1 MLSHHHPDKLNALA
15 DRLLSA
21 EVTIDR
27 LPVVMGFDAF
37 VDESIRIVGQ
47 RHSPESYQPMPTIA
61 DFGAWANA
69 ATGQSGL
76 REFVCEQVTAG
87 GCTVNMGD
95 GIATLGFPLTAFS
108 GVGAP
113 PHPVFADFIAKCEA
127 VHSLGMDPGRAIVT
141 EFDDGKLMFCS
152 FSHFANFTPAYL
164 REQFADGVFRTACEQ
179 ASGIALTSWSV
190 YPYMTEC
197 WKFLVEEVLAGR
209 SHRPHFFFDLADPAS
224 RTADALVEMLDALKG
239 FESIGRVALSVNGNE
254 ANQIARALKIDEP
267 GSDAKSWERLANEIR
282 MRAEISETSIH
293 LIDSATTAT
302 TELVT
307 TVSGP
312 YCIKPKRSVGA
323 GDRFNAGFFAGLLLG
338 LNPADR
344 LRLGN
349 ASSGYFVRRAESASW
364 SQLIQFLR
372 EWAADAIVS

>member
-1 MLSHHHPDKLNALA
+1 MLSHHHQDKLNALA

-21 EVTIDR
+21 DVTIDR

-47 RHSPESYQPMPTIA
+47 RHSPESYLPMPTIA

-127 VHSLGMDPGRAIVT
+127 VDSLGMDPGRAIVT

-152 FSHFANFTPAYL
+152 FSHFANFTPSYL
-164 REQFADGVFRTACEQ
+164 RKKFADGVFRTACEQ

-190 YPYMTEC
+190 YPYMTQC
-197 WKFLVEEVLAGR
+197 WKYLVEEVLAGM

-239 FESIGRVALSVNGNE
+239 FESIGRVTLSVNGNE
-254 ANQIARALKIDEP
+254 ANQIARALKIEEA

-302 TELVT
+302 TEMVT

-323 GDRFNAGFFAGLLLG
+323 GDRFNSGFFAGLLLE

-364 SQLIQFLR
+364 PQLIQFLR